1 LAQHFFRAGN
11 NLTIWQPMGCTTSKL
26 PIQLPINTDLKIA
39 WLAVFKL
46 GQLD

>member
-1 LAQHFFRAGN
+1 MAQHFFCIGN
-11 NLTIWQPMGCTTSKL
+11 NLTNWKPVGYTTSVL
-26 PIQLPINTDLKIA
+26 PIQLPINADLKIT